1 MNIIIERRE
10 DIIKNNNTA
19 QQELNGILDNL
30 DNSIDEL
37 IIYNSLYG
45 NLDFSVLET
54 NGFKRIKT
62 IIFDKEGEITN
73 ISNLP
78 SNLVKL
84 VCSKQYLT
92 DLENLPETL
101 VELDCKQNYISNI
114 DFTSL
119 KKIKVLEI
127 SDNQFEKLEN
137 LPDTLEEL
145 YCNNNKIRK
154 LNLANLTQLRILH
167 SSNNKT
173 LIIEGIPSS
182 IVDFVSENNPFID
195 IEYDNLNIGSL
206 DSEKKEERNEN
217 KIQYIDSLYDY
228 FKLKKEYEDEL
239 HNARKK
245 VFEKQPNKKMGKK
258 EASRVKGKC
267 VNCRRP
273 VNTVFTVKNKS
284 YIAMCGDINKPCGLK
299 IEIYNGVHYPNDFI
313 YINKENLDSVK
324 TMIIKQKLDTI
335 FNYIS
340 NEESA
345 KIFKKIMEEYTF
357 YNSDFFNLLEKH
369 NDIYSNKVRN
379 DLIERKTSQIFGL
392 ISSIKELVNEYEKT
406 ENHELLKTAIEI
418 QVKEL
423 GPEIHNLRML
433 KYEIME
439 FDNNTN
445 TLIQKYSSLQKLEHN
460 VGETPTVV
468 KWRK

>member
-19 QQELNGILDNL
+19 QEELNGILDNL

-78 SNLVKL
+78 SNLKKL
-84 VCSKQYLT
+84 VCSKQYLM

-101 VELDCKQNYISNI
+101 VELDCRQNYISHI
-114 DFTSL
+114 DFSPL
-119 KKIKVLEI
+119 KKLKVLQI

-154 LNLANLTQLRILH
+154 LNLTNTTQLRILH

-173 LIIEGIPSS
+173 LIIEGVPSS

-206 DSEKKEERNEN
+206 DSEKNEERNQN
-217 KIQYIDSLYDY
+217 KIEYIDSLYDY

-245 VFEKQPNKKMGKK
+245 VFEKQSNKKIGRK
-258 EASRVKGKC
+258 EAMRVKGKC
-267 VNCRRP
+267 VNCKRP
-273 VNTVFTVKNKS
+273 VNTIFTIKNKS

-299 IEIYNGVHYPNDFI
+299 IEIYNGVHYPNSFI
-313 YINKENLDSVK
+313 YINKESLDNTK

-345 KIFKKIMEEYTF
+345 KIFKKIMEEYNF
-357 YNSDFFNLLEKH
+357 YNSDFYNLLEKC
-369 NDIYSNKVRN
+369 NDIYSNKLRN
-379 DLIERKTSQIFGL
+379 DLIERKTAQIFEL
-392 ISSIKELVNEYEKT
+392 ISSIKELVTEYEKT
-406 ENHELLKTAIEI
+406 ENRELLKNAIEI

-423 GPEIHNLRML
+423 NPEIHNLRML

-439 FDNNTN
+439 FDTNTN
-445 TLIQKYSSLQKLEHN
+445 SLIQKYASLQKMEHN
-460 VGETPTVV
+460 VAEPPSVV